1 MILDDLNAFLQKWLK
16 YVGAGSD
23 ILIRKGVYLSFDI
36 KMIQFYKDLAK
47 QEIFT
52 IAEKQIIKKQEA
64 RTKLGEIDDSYAN
77 LEILTTEDDGFIGE
91 KKPNTL

>member
-1 MILDDLNAFLQKWLK
+1 M
-16 YVGAGSD
+16 
-23 ILIRKGVYLSFDI
+23 
-36 KMIQFYKDLAK
+36 
-47 QEIFT
+47 
-52 IAEKQIIKKQEA
+52 AEKQIIKKQEA